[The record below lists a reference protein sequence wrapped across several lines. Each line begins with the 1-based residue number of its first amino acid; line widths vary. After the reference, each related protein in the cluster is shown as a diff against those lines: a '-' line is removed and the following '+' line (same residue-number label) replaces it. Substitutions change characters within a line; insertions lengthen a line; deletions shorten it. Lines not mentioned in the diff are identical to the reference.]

1 MDGQRSRSREEVFR
15 EGGEPVSVLR
25 RLSEQRRRVV
35 VAGCLA
41 VHGAIIIGA
50 RRPCEHLRDA
60 VSWLQAPDAAAAAAP
75 SAARL
80 GKVPQGP
87 TAIGGAHA
95 APERVHGA
103 RRLVEQGSY
112 MDHADVAEGGADV
125 A

>member
-1 MDGQRSRSREEVFR
+1 MLQ
-15 EGGEPVSVLR
+15 

-60 VSWLQAPDAAAAAAP
+60 ISWLQAPDAAAARKAP
-75 SAARL
+75 QPSE
-80 GKVPQGP
+80 VYV
-87 TAIGGAHA
+87 HA

-103 RRLVEQGSY
+103 ARRLVEQGSRV
-112 MDHADVAEGGADV
+112 DHADVA
-125 A
+125 